1 MSLPSELLAQ
11 CLDVTKQLITLNQK
25 AVINIRIG
33 SEFIFSFNNQEISEK
48 KKSPSQIKR
57 NLERNETFKNMK
69 KETSEINAKT
79 LEKKTETKDSESQ
92 TNSLSTATT
101 GTNTDIKNYDNSNSD
116 KLDKR
121 KDQNKEIRPKENETI
136 VEMRIGHDDLDEK
149 KVERYLEKSLKFSL
163 IGKPWIANNGKHF
176 ATVGFRTNTSDYEK
190 WRANTVNYQESG
202 LRAVSFSQLYQQ

>member
-48 KKSPSQIKR
+48 KKSPSQMKR

-69 KETSEINAKT
+69 KETSEIIAKT

-101 GTNTDIKNYDNSNSD
+101 GTNTDM
-116 KLDKR
+116 
-121 KDQNKEIRPKENETI
+121 NKENNVFKDG
-136 VEMRIGHDDLDEK
+136 IG
-149 KVERYLEKSLKFSL
+149 V
-163 IGKPWIANNGKHF
+163 
-176 ATVGFRTNTSDYEK
+176 
-190 WRANTVNYQESG
+190 
-202 LRAVSFSQLYQQ
+202 